1 MTKLTFPA
9 LRSSALAGA
18 AALALAGCSLAPT
31 YERPAAPVPQT
42 IQGAASA
49 NAAAIDQTPA
59 ADVGWQNYYADPRLK
74 ALIGIALENNRD
86 LRVAA
91 MNIEAARAQYGLQ
104 RADLLPGVGAGA
116 EMNRSR
122 TSADVSPTGA
132 AVTGSV
138 YGGMLTI
145 PSYELDFFGRVRN
158 LTSSALSNYL
168 GTREARDSAHIALVA
183 EVARAYVAQQAAS
196 EQMRISSL
204 ALKSREKT
212 YELAQLRFRA
222 GVTSAIDLRQNE
234 TLIEAAKADYALQ
247 TRLREQAGNALA
259 LLIGQPIP
267 ANLPKALP
275 LGQQVARN
283 ALPVGLSSEVLL
295 RRPDIR
301 QSEYQLLAANANIGA
316 ARAAFFP
323 RITLTGN
330 IGGVSREV
338 DNLFDGPNRAWS
350 FLPQIYLPIFDW
362 GRNQSNLDLAEA
374 RKHISVSQYEKS
386 IQNAFREV
394 ADGLVA
400 RSTLADQ
407 LASQQRSYRAESER
421 LRLVTMRYEN
431 GISSSLDLLDAQRQ
445 SYAQQQ
451 QLVNVQ
457 QQVMNN
463 RIDLYKVLGG
473 GLLEQT
479 GVPSTTA
486 TGGSV
491 PVAAPAG
498 SSAN

>member
-1 MTKLTFPA
+1 MRKPLFPS
-9 LRSSALAGA
+9 LRSSALAA
-18 AALALAGCSLAPT
+18 TASLALAGCSLTPT
-31 YERPAAPVPQT
+31 YERPVTPVPQT
-42 IQGAASA
+42 IPGAGAA
-49 NAAAIDQTPA
+49 NAAAAQLPPA
-59 ADVGWQNYYADPRLK
+59 AETGWQDYYTDPRLQQ
-74 ALIGIALENNRD
+74 LIRIALDNNRD

-104 RADLLPGVGAGA
+104 RSDLLPGVGAGA

-122 TSADVSPTGA
+122 SSADVSPTGA

-138 YGGMLTI
+138 YGAMLSI
-145 PSYELDFFGRVRN
+145 PSYELDFFGRVRS

-183 EVARAYVAQQAAS
+183 EVARAYVAQQAAT
-196 EQMRISSL
+196 EQMRISNL

-212 YELAQLRFRA
+212 YDLAQLRFRA

-234 TLIEAAKADYALQ
+234 TLIEAAKADYAMQ

-259 LLIGQPIP
+259 LLIGQPVP
-267 ANLPKALP
+267 DDLPKALP
-275 LGQQVARN
+275 LGQQVARD
-283 ALPVGLSSEVLL
+283 AQPVGLSSEVLL

-330 IGGVSREV
+330 FGGVSREV
-338 DNLFDGPNRAWS
+338 DNLFDGPNRSWS

-374 RKHISVSQYEKS
+374 RKHISVAQYEKS

-400 RSTLADQ
+400 RRTLADQ
-407 LASQQRSYRAESER
+407 LGSQQRSYRAESER

-431 GISSSLDLLDAQRQ
+431 GMSRSLDLLDAQRQ

-473 GLLEQT
+473 GLLQQT
-479 GVPSTTA
+479 GVPSAMA

-491 PVAAPAG
+491 PVAAPA
-498 SSAN
+498 ANTAR

>member
-183 EVARAYVAQQAAS
+183 EVARAYVAQQAAT
-196 EQMRISSL
+196 EQMRISNL

-212 YELAQLRFRA
+212 YDLAQLRFRA

-234 TLIEAAKADYALQ
+234 TLIEAAKADYAMQ

-259 LLIGQPIP
+259 LLIGQPVP
-267 ANLPKALP
+267 ANLPPALP
-275 LGQQVARN
+275 LGKQVAVN
-283 ALPVGLSSEVLL
+283 ALPVGMSSDVLL

-301 QSEYQLLAANANIGA
+301 QSEYQLQAANANIGA

-323 RITLTGN
+323 RISLTGSF
-330 IGGVSREV
+330 GSVSREL
-338 DNLFDGPNRAWS
+338 DGLFTGPNMAWS
-350 FLPQIYLPIFDW
+350 FMPQISLPIFDF
-362 GRNQSNLDLAEA
+362 GRNQSNLDLANA
-374 RKHISVSQYEKS
+374 RKNIAVAQYEKS
-386 IQNAFREV
+386 IQGAFREV
-394 ADGLVA
+394 ADQLAA
-400 RSTLADQ
+400 RRTLADQ
-407 LASQQRSYRAESER
+407 LAAQERGYQAERER
-421 LRLVTMRYEN
+421 LRLVQMRYDN

-445 SYAQQQ
+445 SYALEQALLLTRQAA
-451 QLVNVQ
+451 
-457 QQVMNN
+457 MNN

-473 GLLEQT
+473 GL
-479 GVPSTTA
+479 VDVTA
-486 TGGSV
+486 V
-491 PVAAPAG
+491 APV
-498 SSAN
+498 SAR